1 MQRFGRIFRR
11 DTLFLLAILTC
22 TMLARPVMAADAVP
36 STRPVEAAPSTQ
48 PAQAT
53 SAPAAG
59 SSNVVLE
66 EDPNL
71 RIWGMSPR
79 QLLHV
84 SIAAI
89 VVFNILGWSGL
100 IYMIRRTKKQR
111 EAEDAAEAGQ
121 TP

>member
-1 MQRFGRIFRR
+1 MQRFGKLFTRDIF
-11 DTLFLLAILTC
+11 LLLAILTC
-22 TMLARPVMAADAVP
+22 TLPAHSVTAA
-36 STRPVEAAPSTQ
+36 EAAPATQ

-59 SSNVVLE
+59 SSNIVLV
-66 EDPNL
+66 EDPTL

-89 VVFNILGWSGL
+89 VVFNILGWTVL
-100 IYMIRRTKKQR
+100 IYLIRRTKKQR
-111 EAEDAAEAGQ
+111 QAEDAAQAGHSV
-121 TP
+121 

>member
-1 MQRFGRIFRR
+1 MDIHRFGKLFRR
-11 DTLFLLAILTC
+11 DTILLLAILTC
-22 TMLARPVMAADAVP
+22 TLLAHPVIAAD
-36 STRPVEAAPSTQ
+36 TAPSTQ

-59 SSNVVLE
+59 SSNIVLI
-66 EDPNL
+66 EDPTL

-89 VVFNILGWSGL
+89 VVFNILGWAVL
-100 IYMIRRTKKQR
+100 IYMIRRTRKQR
-111 EAEDAAEAGQ
+111 QEEDAAQAGQ
-121 TP
+121 SP